1 MPSQHGVS
9 STFFLLLATNI
20 STTVKI
26 IQPGESIK
34 NQQVWTFKSVMVIPY
49 PLTQSHKKVG
59 YKALRI
65 HSTKPIYVA
74 MHDEDTF
81 DSKDITQIFPI
92 EKLSTTYLVIS
103 ANPTL
108 LSINRIVDVDKWK
121 ETSFE
126 DHVGVFVLSEV
137 VIVAVHDNTSIFI
150 TLPPHLRHDAY
161 DYIGKIRGQTTIN
174 NTTFE
179 IKLSS
184 LETFQIFHFLDFSG
198 TRIHSSKPIAVF
210 SGILCRPS
218 YRCNR
223 NIKQMPPVDQFDV
236 TFIVPPNGDKSKSL
250 IRVLS
255 EENTTLVVSS
265 PEKTETVSISAGEPH
280 DIEKFGK
287 EVLVIQSKSQCE
299 SPRCRRS
306 SPLLV
311 NMVSFSENKYTRS
324 RLHMTLVP
332 GIHQYQFYY
341 KIIIPA
347 EWEENY
353 ISIIIQES
361 AASSLR
367 MNQRRINSMD
377 RTLPKGIDVEGVK
390 YVVIEVKVPWG
401 VMTFQSENAP
411 FGLIA
416 YGFDRYI
423 DGYSFAG
430 NVLFH

>member
-1 MPSQHGVS
+1 MLMRSGS
-9 STFFLLLATNI
+9 SVTPFILLTTNL
-20 STTVKI
+20 SATVKI
-26 IQPGESIK
+26 IEAGESIK
-34 NQQVWTFKSVMVIPY
+34 NQRVCTFNSAMTIPY
-49 PLTQSHKKVG
+49 PIIPSHRKVG

-65 HSTKPIYVA
+65 HSTKPISVT
-74 MHDEDTF
+74 MQDEDTF
-81 DSKDITQIFPI
+81 DSKDITPIFPI
-92 EKLSTTYLVIS
+92 EKLSTTYLVSS

-108 LSINRIVDVDKWK
+108 LSSSQIVDVDKWK

-126 DHVGVFVLSEV
+126 DHVDVFVLSEV
-137 VIVAVHDNTSIFI
+137 VIIAVHDNTSIFI

-179 IKLSS
+179 IKLNS

-198 TRIHSSKPIAVF
+198 TMIHSSKPIAVF

-218 YRCNR
+218 YKCNR
-223 NIKQMPPVDQFDV
+223 NIKQMPPVNQFDV
-236 TFIVPPNGDKSKSL
+236 TFIVPPNGYKSTSL

-299 SPRCRRS
+299 SPRCQRS

-311 NMVSFSENKYTRS
+311 NMVSFSEDKYKSS

-341 KIIIPA
+341 KIIIPT
-347 EWEENY
+347 EWDENY

-416 YGFDRYI
+416 YGFDR
-423 DGYSFAG
+423 DFNGYSFAG